1 MNINNSIQ
9 KTMQSTQMDYEI
21 SSPPLHPYNI
31 HYIQA
36 LHSFCCR
43 LLKPEWKL
51 LVVWLG
57 WSLTLLLL
65 YPVLV
70 LVPHAPGPGPGPG
83 QWTPPSLLL
92 VTPGGAPLVTGHS
105 MCCVPVCCWWCC
117 SVQWGCC
124 WLTRGC
130 CPRTASPPQPP
141 LPVQPPPSPHLSI
154 HPSTAAK
161 NQHKYYLGPNF
172 PWSFPQADIK
182 PP

>member
-1 MNINNSIQ
+1 MKSPL
-9 KTMQSTQMDYEI
+9 
-21 SSPPLHPYNI
+21 PPLHPYNI

-36 LHSFCCR
+36 LLHSFCCT

-130 CPRTASPPQPP
+130 CPRTRQPATAAPARAASTITTPLHPPQHSSKKPAQI
-141 LPVQPPPSPHLSI
+141 LSGAKLSLDFPSSW
-154 HPSTAAK
+154 
-161 NQHKYYLGPNF
+161 Y
-172 PWSFPQADIK
+172 
-182 PP
+182 